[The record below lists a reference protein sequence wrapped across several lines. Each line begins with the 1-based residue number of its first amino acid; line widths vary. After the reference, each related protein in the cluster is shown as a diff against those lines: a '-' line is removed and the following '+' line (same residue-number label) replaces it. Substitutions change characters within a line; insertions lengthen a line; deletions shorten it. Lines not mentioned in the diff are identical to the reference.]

1 MDKQT
6 LPQLLLSL
14 LDTASEGLWFMGDDN
29 VVQFYNSTFYQQF
42 NLPSA
47 SPSLEDWLEL
57 VHPQD
62 RTQLVK
68 EVELYQK
75 YHTTSRVKTR
85 YRVKNLSGRYLWIE
99 VTGVRAEFNGGFAMV
114 GSHKDVSDE
123 VFLNQYLTHMA
134 NHDSETGLF
143 NRHYFLQSF
152 PHFKEKGWLFVCCL
166 TQLQQFQRRVGN
178 DASGALSSTLVSTLD
193 HVFSLKYGLYRISAD
208 VFVVQ
213 IDEEL
218 DAELVLEL
226 MNQIESE
233 FQGQSQLKGCSSIL
247 TSRVGIGALPVNII
261 NPENLL
267 EQIFNLSEYA
277 RLVSSPVT
285 YTDDSQHDIDRYFEI
300 HDALEEAIESH
311 QITIALQP
319 IIEGLTGNIIS
330 FEALARWNH
339 PVLGHIS
346 PIEFIPIAEKQG
358 YIHALGMLV
367 LTHACQYLT
376 TFDETHAARPLINV
390 NVSAHQ
396 LLKDSFVDDVFD
408 VATQAGVSPSRIVLE
423 VTESYLLDENPT
435 INRTLNILHT
445 HGFKLSIDDFGAGMS
460 AVTSL
465 FRLPLYQVKLDR
477 SLINEAMRL
486 DACMKLITYLCD
498 FGRGHNIALVAE
510 GVETTDMLDK
520 LIKIGVPY
528 LQGYCLYRPSEPQ
541 VWLEN
546 REAESPKDQS
556 STF

>member
-42 NLPSA
+42 NLPSG

-143 NRHYFLQSF
+143 NRHYFLQNF
-152 PHFKEKGWLFVCCL
+152 PRFKEKGWLFVCCL

-218 DAELVLEL
+218 DAALVLEL
-226 MNQIESE
+226 MKQIESE

-261 NPENLL
+261 NPENPL

-445 HGFKLSIDDFGAGMS
+445 HGFKLSIDDFGSGMS

-541 VWLEN
+541 VWLEY
-546 REAESPKDQS
+546 RKAESPRD
-556 STF
+556 

>member
-42 NLPSA
+42 NLPSE

-152 PHFKEKGWLFVCCL
+152 PRIKEKGWLFVCCL

-218 DAELVLEL
+218 DAALVLEL

-233 FQGQSQLKGCSSIL
+233 FQGQSQLKGCSSTL

-261 NPENLL
+261 NPENPL

-339 PVLGHIS
+339 PELGHIS

-376 TFDETHAARPLINV
+376 TFDESHAARPLINV

-486 DACMKLITYLCD
+486 EACMKLITYLCD

-546 REAESPKDQS
+546 RKAGSLRD
-556 STF
+556 

>member
-99 VTGVRAEFNGGFAMV
+99 VTGVRAEYNGGFAMV

-152 PHFKEKGWLFVCCL
+152 PRFKEKGWLFVCCL

-178 DASGALSSTLVSTLD
+178 DASGALSSILVSTLD

-218 DAELVLEL
+218 DAALVLEL

-233 FQGQSQLKGCSSIL
+233 FQSQVQVKGCKVTIA
-247 TSRVGIGALPVNII
+247 SRIGIGALPVTVI
-261 NPENLL
+261 NPENPL
-267 EQIFNLSEYA
+267 EQVFNLSEYT
-277 RLVSSPVT
+277 RLVNSPVS
-285 YTDDSQHDIDRYFEI
+285 YTDDSQRNIDRHFEI
-300 HDALEEAIESH
+300 QDALEQAIELH

-319 IIEGLTGNIIS
+319 IVEALSGNIIS

-358 YIHALGMLV
+358 HIHALGILV
-367 LTHACQYLT
+367 LTRACQYLV

-396 LLKDSFVDDVFD
+396 LLKESFVDDVLD
-408 VATQAGVSPSRIVLE
+408 VVTEAGVPPSRIVLE

-435 INRTLNILHT
+435 INRTLNVLHT
-445 HGFKLSIDDFGAGMS
+445 HDFKLSIDDFGSGMS

-477 SLINEAMRL
+477 ALIHEAMRR
-486 DACMKLITYLCD
+486 DACLKLITHLCE
-498 FGRGHNIALVAE
+498 FGRSHNISLVAE
-510 GVETTDMLDK
+510 GVETSAMFKTLTGA
-520 LIKIGVPY
+520 GVPY
-528 LQGYCLYRPSEPQ
+528 LQGYCLYKPCSPDL
-541 VWLEN
+541 WLEKS
-546 REAESPKDQS
+546 ALV
-556 STF
+556 

>member
-42 NLPSA
+42 NLS
-47 SPSLEDWLEL
+47 SENPSLEDWLEL

-75 YHTTSRVKTR
+75 YHTTSHVKTR

-99 VTGVRAEFNGGFAMV
+99 VTGVRAEYNGGFAMV

-123 VFLNQYLTHMA
+123 VFLNQHLTHMA

-152 PHFKEKGWLFVCCL
+152 SSFKEKGWLFVCCL
-166 TQLQQFQRRVGN
+166 NQLQQCQRRVGN
-178 DASGALSSTLVSTLD
+178 DASGALSSTLVSTLN

-218 DAELVLEL
+218 DAALVLEL

-233 FQGQSQLKGCSSIL
+233 FQGQIQVKGCSAIL
-247 TSRVGIGALPVNII
+247 TSRVGIGALPVTVI
-261 NPENLL
+261 NPENPL
-267 EQIFNLSEYA
+267 EQLFNLSEYT
-277 RLVSSPVT
+277 RLVNSPVT
-285 YTDDSQHDIDRYFEI
+285 YSDDSQRDIDRYFEI
-300 HDALEEAIESH
+300 QDALEEAIKLH

-319 IIEGLTGNIIS
+319 IIEALTGNIIS

-339 PVLGHIS
+339 PVLGLIS
-346 PIEFIPIAEKQG
+346 PVEFIPIAEKQG
-358 YIHALGMLV
+358 HIHALGMLV

-396 LLKDSFVDDVFD
+396 LLKESFVDDVFD
-408 VATQAGVSPSRIVLE
+408 VVTQAGVPPSRIVLE
-423 VTESYLLDENPT
+423 VTESYLLDEDPT
-435 INRTLNILHT
+435 IDRTLNVLHT

-477 SLINEAMRL
+477 SLINEAMRS
-486 DACMKLITYLCD
+486 DACMKLITYLCE

-520 LIKIGVPY
+520 LTDIGVPY
-528 LQGYCLYRPSEPQ
+528 LQGYGLYRPSEPH

-546 REAESPKDQS
+546 RSVM
-556 STF
+556 